1 MVNCFKSTLFS
12 MLWRIGNVCNPW
24 LFKGNCLSFALVQD
38 GIIFFLLLYGGIF
51 KIFLCL
57 IFVDYGKYHFIECS
71 LFYFHLLYGGW
82 TLCPPHLVVSLFI

>member
-1 MVNCFKSTLFS
+1 MYVIHGFLKEIVYRSLWYKMGLF
-12 MLWRIGNVCNPW
+12 
-24 LFKGNCLSFALVQD
+24 
-38 GIIFFLLLYGGIF
+38 FFLLLYGGIF